1 LELNRGKVGL
11 NSENRGVNCVDC
23 VHSQVQYSQID
34 DSPNLRGLGNKMS
47 ICDIMDNWCIPEAT
61 GQADLVSKTKAVST
75 AS

>member
-47 ICDIMDNWCIPEAT
+47 YCYFGLRGFSE
-61 GQADLVSKTKAVST
+61 KR
-75 AS
+75 

>member
-47 ICDIMDNWCIPEAT
+47 GYSTQEQLHDCQKCSIMF
-61 GQADLVSKTKAVST
+61 
-75 AS
+75 

>member
-1 LELNRGKVGL
+1 MTYLDFEVNCLELNRGKVGL

-47 ICDIMDNWCIPEAT
+47 KCYLSVHQWVLYKVLDR
-61 GQADLVSKTKAVST
+61 
-75 AS
+75 